1 MWWIFEPVLWL
12 ARNLLLEFIFFIL
25 VDIVAKSP
33 LREAANDAEKR
44 TIWLCESGVLFGI
57 CAIVY
62 WADHTPYLLLVLAAA
77 TGVYTQL
84 CGRVDV
90 RGWIASLR
98 TRWEEYQQHEESMR
112 QVQAHQAQLARQQAA
127 ATALQVSATGTPV
140 SANTMG
146 GYPAISPPQHTG
158 YPQML
163 PTLGYPPNVTLLPN
177 RDMTS
182 AAPAV
187 SGSAPVFRASHSGG
201 LQWSGTAQPQNYS
214 VASSGYVS
222 AQHTETGS
230 SAFTSSYRLNPTAS
244 VAQTKLHT
252 TGMLEKSAGDALSVT
267 SRWFGG
273 DLRRKPLRNLDTQIF
288 SPSLGLASSG
298 ASAIKNKFMNVLGFG
313 LPLRKPPGLRN
324 KGQNL
329 CFINSVLQ
337 CLARSPYLAQCLTVD
352 AAKELE
358 CTVAESLLLSTLSE
372 LLDLLTAEPET
383 LDSSVLD
390 PTAFRQA
397 TSSLKPG
404 LVAPVGQP
412 QSQQDAAELLMWL
425 LDTVHSI
432 LNKNR
437 QALSCGADSVSG
449 EDRFSSPRLAM
460 LRFIYGD
467 LTPTKAKELKDACM
481 REIELANG
489 LENDSYAEAIQ
500 RLSDL
505 EWLLH
510 KQLNESIV
518 DGLFTGQLV
527 EASHSLINNR
537 ISVTLQTFNVLPV
550 PLAAAQ
556 AVSGLVLLEDCFT
569 AFCHIEHIAGPGA
582 EFTWDSFPSKQHYGS
597 GMVIPSVPADSGSII
612 TPPPQTRKRGTA
624 GTRSGQANS
633 GFNSPLGHVS
643 VVSPIP
649 GHQEFVNDSGFCD
662 NVFKT
667 STPIRDNGTKSVS
680 VSGKSD
686 VQRRCLLRQ
695 LPECLTIQLMRFQY
709 NTRQGRPT
717 KLRAPVSIRLKGLDL
732 QALVY
737 DTVTQ
742 REDLTASAGRGGSH
756 VYDLY
761 GLCLHLGADSTHH
774 GHYISYCLAADG
786 RWYRFDDETVTE
798 VSMEY
803 ELTTREVR
811 QNAYILFYNRAAA
824 VGTS

>member
-1 MWWIFEPVLWL
+1 MWWLLQPVLWL
-12 ARNLLLEFIFFIL
+12 ARNLVLEFIFFIL
-25 VDIVAKSP
+25 VDIVAKTP

-44 TIWLCESGVLFGI
+44 TIWLCESGVLLGI
-57 CAIVY
+57 CCIIY
-62 WADHTPYLLLVLAAA
+62 WADHTPYLLLALATA

-84 CGRVDV
+84 CGRIDV
-90 RGWIASLR
+90 RQWWSSVH

-112 QVQAHQAQLARQQAA
+112 QVQAHLARQQAA
-127 ATALQVSATGTPV
+127 VASTMPV
-140 SANTMG
+140 SPAGSPVVTTAMG
-146 GYPAISPPQHTG
+146 GYPTLSPVQSPG
-158 YPQML
+158 YPQMM
-163 PTLGYPPNVTLLPN
+163 PGLGYPPNVTLLPN
-177 RDMTS
+177 RQVPS
-182 AAPAV
+182 AAQA
-187 SGSAPVFRASHSGG
+187 GGTTGPVFRAGHSGG
-201 LQWSGTAQPQNYS
+201 LLWSGGVQQKNNS
-214 VASSGYVS
+214 GSSGYMS
-222 AQHTETGS
+222 TQHTTAGS
-230 SAFTSSYRLNPTAS
+230 GGLSAASYVNPMSISQPKT
-244 VAQTKLHT
+244 QTPLI
-252 TGMLEKSAGDALSVT
+252 EKTAGDTAGVA

-273 DLRRKPLRNLDTQIF
+273 DLRRKPLRQLDGQIF

-298 ASAIKNKFMNVLGFG
+298 ASAIKNKFMNVFGLG

-337 CLARSPYLAQCLTVD
+337 CLARSPYLAECLAVD

-383 LDSSVLD
+383 LDTNVLD
-390 PTAFRQA
+390 PTSFRQA
-397 TSSLKPG
+397 TSSLKPS

-412 QSQQDAAELLMWL
+412 QSQQDAAEFLMWL

-437 QALSCGADSVSG
+437 QALSCGADSGNG
-449 EDRFSSPRLAM
+449 EERFSSPRLAM

-467 LTPTKAKELKDACM
+467 LTPAKAKELKEACM

-527 EASHSLINNR
+527 EASLSLSNNR

-550 PLAAAQ
+550 PLAAPRP
-556 AVSGLVLLEDCFT
+556 VSGLVLLEDCFT
-569 AFCHIEHIAGPGA
+569 AFCHIEHLASPAGAADFAWSNFLSQKQGQGVDAAASATSTPQA
-582 EFTWDSFPSKQHYGS
+582 YPRTRASTRLAQSDSAFQ
-597 GMVIPSVPADSGSII
+597 
-612 TPPPQTRKRGTA
+612 
-624 GTRSGQANS
+624 
-633 GFNSPLGHVS
+633 SPLGRVPS
-643 VVSPIP
+643 AVSPIP

-667 STPIRDNGTKSVS
+667 STPIRDNGAKLM
-680 VSGKSD
+680 GKSGAD

-709 NTRQGRPT
+709 NMQQGRPT

-742 REDLTASAGRGGSH
+742 REDLTAPAGGSGSH
-756 VYDLY
+756 TYDLY

-774 GHYISYCLAADG
+774 GHYISFCLAADG

-798 VSMEY
+798 VNMEY

-811 QNAYILFYNRAAA
+811 QNAYILFYKRAA
-824 VGTS
+824 S

>member
-1 MWWIFEPVLWL
+1 MYWL
-12 ARNLLLEFIFFIL
+12 LQLVWLAARNLILEFIFFIV
-25 VDIVAKSP
+25 VDNIVAKTP

-44 TIWLCESGVLFGI
+44 TIWLCESAVLLGI
-57 CAIVY
+57 CGIIY
-62 WADHTPYLLLVLAAA
+62 WVDHTPYLLLSLAIA

-84 CGRVDV
+84 CGRVDLREWWFSV
-90 RGWIASLR
+90 R

-112 QVQAHQAQLARQQAA
+112 QVQAHLARQQAA
-127 ATALQVSATGTPV
+127 AASAVPV
-140 SANTMG
+140 APTTSPGSSGAMA
-146 GYPAISPPQHTG
+146 GYPSLSPVQSPG
-158 YPQML
+158 YHQQML
-163 PTLGYPPNVTLLPN
+163 PGLSYPPNVTLRPN
-177 RDMTS
+177 RDS
-182 AAPAV
+182 S
-187 SGSAPVFRASHSGG
+187 SGLPTAGSTGPVFRGGHGGGIVWSGAGHPKTYSASTSYIPVQQTSGG
-201 LQWSGTAQPQNYS
+201 ITGTGHPNQPVVFSQARTQS
-214 VASSGYVS
+214 QSPV
-222 AQHTETGS
+222 
-230 SAFTSSYRLNPTAS
+230 
-244 VAQTKLHT
+244 
-252 TGMLEKSAGDALSVT
+252 LEKSAGDTTSAP

-273 DLRRKPLRNLDTQIF
+273 DLRRKPLRQLDSQIF
-288 SPSLGLASSG
+288 SPSLGLASTG
-298 ASAIKNKFMNVLGFG
+298 ASALKNKVMNVFGFG
-313 LPLRKPPGLRN
+313 LPPRKPPGLRN

-383 LDSSVLD
+383 LDAHVLD
-390 PTAFRQA
+390 PTSFRNA
-397 TSSLKPG
+397 TSSLKPD
-404 LVAPVGQP
+404 LVTPVGQR
-412 QSQQDAAELLMWL
+412 QSQQDAAEFLMWL

-437 QALSCGADSVSG
+437 QALSCGADSVNG
-449 EDRFSSPRLAM
+449 EERFSSPRLAM

-467 LTPTKAKELKDACM
+467 LTPAKAKELKEACM

-527 EASHSLINNR
+527 EASLSLSNNR

-550 PLAAAQ
+550 PLAAPRP
-556 AVSGLVLLEDCFT
+556 VSGLVLLEDCFT
-569 AFCHIEHIAGPGA
+569 AFCHIEHLASPAA
-582 EFTWDSFPSKQHYGS
+582 EFTWDNFPSQEQSRGVGTAANS
-597 GMVIPSVPADSGSII
+597 MS
-612 TPPPQTRKRGTA
+612 TPQTLAR
-624 GTRSGQANS
+624 TRASTRLTSDSAFQTPIS
-633 GFNSPLGHVS
+633 QMPS

-649 GHQEFVNDSGFCD
+649 GQQEFVNDSGFCD

-667 STPIRDNGTKSVS
+667 STPIRDAGAKS
-680 VSGKSD
+680 GLKPLTD

-709 NTRQGRPT
+709 NAQQGRPT

-742 REDLTASAGRGGSH
+742 REDLTAPAGGGSSH
-756 VYDLY
+756 MYNLY

-774 GHYISYCLAADG
+774 GHYISYSLAADD

-798 VSMEY
+798 VNMEY

-811 QNAYILFYNRAAA
+811 QNAYILFYKRAT
-824 VGTS
+824 G